1 MTRPNYFALCAL
13 FLALLASMP
22 QSSAAQTPDQPRPPE
37 NLPSAPQ
44 PQLTQS
50 PAGVVSSQ
58 AQASLVAS
66 FPRGVGLQTTSSI
79 DPQTAQA
86 AGAPGAPIRLTR
98 TQAEQLALKN
108 NPRISVGRL
117 LALAQHQIYRESR
130 AAELPNFNGAVT
142 AVDGNEG
149 SRIGAGSLTAS
160 RLLEHAGAGV
170 VLSQLITDFGRTMN
184 LVSSA
189 KLQEKAQ
196 NANALATTE
205 DIVLATDQ
213 AFYNALQAQAL
224 LKVAQQ
230 TVTTRGSV
238 QHQIDE
244 LTKNKLKSTLD
255 LSFADVNL
263 SQAKLLQLDAENNV
277 NSTIAALTAILGFD
291 KQISYE
297 LTEEETQLPSPPP
310 DLDVLINTALQQRPD
325 LQALTY
331 NQQAAEKFHRAQ
343 QEQLL
348 PTISALGIAGVTP
361 VRPDCFGGPVCSSNY
376 FISSWY
382 GAIGVNMNV
391 PIFNGFLFSAEAS
404 EANYRAKAAKE
415 NTRDLRDNVVRDVRT
430 AWLAANTAFQ
440 RVGVEAELAKEADL
454 GLTLAQG
461 RYQLGL
467 GSIVELSQ
475 AQLNQTDAAIGY
487 VNAEYQYRLSLSTL
501 NFETGVAP

>member
-1 MTRPNYFALCAL
+1 M
-13 FLALLASMP
+13 
-22 QSSAAQTPDQPRPPE
+22 
-37 NLPSAPQ
+37 
-44 PQLTQS
+44 QLN
-50 PAGVVSSQ
+50 
-58 AQASLVAS
+58 
-66 FPRGVGLQTTSSI
+66 
-79 DPQTAQA
+79 
-86 AGAPGAPIRLTR
+86 R
-98 TQAEQLALKN
+98 TQAEQIALKN

-117 LALAQHQIYRESR
+117 LALAQHQIYRETR
-130 AAELPNFNGAVT
+130 AAELPNFNGAIT
-142 AVDGNEG
+142 AVDANEG
-149 SRIGAGSLTAS
+149 SRIGVGALNAP

-170 VLSQLITDFGRTMN
+170 ALNQLITDFGRTIN

-244 LTKNKLKSTLD
+244 LTKSKLKSTLD

-310 DLDVLINTALQQRPD
+310 DVDVLINTALQQRPD
-325 LQALTY
+325 LQAFTY
-331 NQQAAEKFHRAQ
+331 NQQAAEKFRRAQ
-343 QEQLL
+343 RDQLL
-348 PTISALGIAGVTP
+348 PTISALGILGVTP
-361 VRPDCFGGPVCSSNY
+361 VRPDCYGSSVCSSNY

-415 NTRDLRDNVVRDVRT
+415 STRDLHDNVVRDVRT

-440 RVGVEAELAKEADL
+440 RVGVAAELAKEANL
-454 GLTLAQG
+454 SLTLAQG

-475 AQLNQTDAAIGY
+475 AQLQQTDAAIGY

-501 NFETGVAP
+501 NFEIGVAP